1 VNGILTATDGFF
13 TGSQNI
19 PAYNSWGAI
28 NNSGTFIGW
37 AAGYSVFISSGQAI
51 QGTFRFYGTGA
62 FANATTSQHI
72 ATINAGGCTGTS
84 DYRIKTDIVEL
95 DDTYNIDNL
104 RPVKFRY
111 INSENLVTMGFIAH
125 EVAEVFPFLVDGE
138 KDAVNEDGSISN
150 QMFNINGLIA
160 PLVYE
165 TQKLKKTVASQ
176 EAKIDALAARLAAAG
191 IA

>member
-1 VNGILTATDGFF
+1 M
-13 TGSQNI
+13 
-19 PAYNSWGAI
+19 
-28 NNSGTFIGW
+28 
-37 AAGYSVFISSGQAI
+37 
-51 QGTFRFYGTGA
+51 
-62 FANATTSQHI
+62 
-72 ATINAGGCTGTS
+72 C
-84 DYRIKTDIVEL
+84 
-95 DDTYNIDNL
+95 
-104 RPVKFRY
+104 
-111 INSENLVTMGFIAH
+111 FIAH

-176 EAKIDALAARLAAAG
+176 EAKIDALVARLAAAG